1 LPLPSTD
8 PVKGCLAA
16 LPARRNTSSPGIGRW
31 RRSAAQLSAAKQP
44 VDHGGMD
51 RYEYAPRTPS
61 ELPYASWREF
71 GTERSLRLF
80 ALRLHEAGMIR
91 SSPNQPIA
99 DSTDGRFLDPLD
111 PLTARA
117 PAVAAGKREKAA

>member
-1 LPLPSTD
+1 
-8 PVKGCLAA
+8 VRV
-16 LPARRNTSSPGIGRW
+16 RRNTSSPGIGRW
-31 RRSAAQLSAAKQP
+31 RRSTAQLRAAKQP
-44 VDHGGMD
+44 VDRGSTG

-61 ELPYASWREF
+61 ELPHASWRGF

-99 DSTDGRFLDPLD
+99 DRTDGCFLDPLD
-111 PLTARA
+111 PSRPRA
-117 PAVAAGKREKAA
+117 PAVASGKREKAA